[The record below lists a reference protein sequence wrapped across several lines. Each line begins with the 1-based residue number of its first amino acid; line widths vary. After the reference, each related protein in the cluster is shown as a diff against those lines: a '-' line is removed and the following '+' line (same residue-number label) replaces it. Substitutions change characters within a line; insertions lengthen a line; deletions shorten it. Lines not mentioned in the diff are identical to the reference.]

1 MIIKKVYIEF
11 FAGIKDKTL
20 YFENGFNLI
29 YGENEQGK
37 STIENFIKI
46 WLYGMDSSRGKL
58 NDRKKYMP
66 LTGEKISGELTVE
79 HENKLYIIKRTF
91 GNSKKDDT
99 CEILDEITGENIE
112 IDYKNEPGRDFFN
125 INSATFVKTLFIGQ
139 LGVLVS
145 KDKEEEIMEKIT
157 NIYNS
162 GDENTSIKKA
172 IEKLDKRKKQ
182 LISSRKSG
190 ELDLLKESK
199 NSLQQELWEAYKL
212 GEANLENEENLLRKR
227 EIKVKI
233 KDQIQKLHLY
243 KKYIKK
249 IKLQKDYKEISDYL
263 IKGEELKKKQEE
275 ISSELRKGNE
285 IITNDILDEINEKSV
300 KYLSV
305 LDVKQEKLNKLLE
318 LENDLKVKK
327 ENIKSYS
334 AFESMGND
342 VKQKIYTLKI
352 DQKNLEDKLNE
363 VFNIQNSIEEMKSDV
378 NKQGY
383 SVGSIDFISKNRN
396 EIENSLNSY
405 KDDLKELKYKIE
417 NQNNKENKNK
427 IKETKNMIKAIYFVG
442 IMSVL
447 VFIYGIINQIIP
459 IMIALVPAFIVLVR
473 LYLKYSII
481 IKNNELID
489 KNNRDIEKLKDRID
503 EHEIELNNY
512 LKETNSNSYE
522 EFINKINKYDSFR
535 SYKDSMNMLLEKR
548 QQEISKYNITD
559 LKSKYNKNKGVILSL
574 FSVLSCDS
582 LDKVMDKVS
591 VYEKLKD
598 ELLRLEYEVIKVK
611 EEIEN
616 INEQLID
623 KEEEIR
629 KKTEILGLDKVEI
642 EDLHVKVKEF
652 KEKINSMKE
661 IKTALNNV
669 EETYKVLL
677 KDRNIDEIKEEIKE
691 IINQDI
697 EYSYESE
704 EEIDDEIRRQSEE
717 LIKIEKEIKDLGYL
731 IEKRYLG
738 KRDIS
743 TIEED
748 ISITDEKII
757 KFEKEYKALELASD
771 VLQGAFNEVR
781 KNIGPELNNNVIEK
795 FNFLTNGEYEEAKI
809 SEDYKL
815 KVRENGLLFDGD
827 ILSNGAKDQLYLAL
841 RLSFIDMIFKNKDV
855 PVFLDDAFVQY
866 DDERREKALKL
877 LINENLGQILFF
889 TCQSIEKYLLDR
901 NQISYKYIILNNK

>member
-11 FAGIKDKTL
+11 FAGIKGKTL
-20 YFENGFNLI
+20 YFEDGFNLI

-112 IDYKNEPGRDFFN
+112 IDYKNEPGKAFFN
-125 INSATFVKTLFIGQ
+125 INLATFVKTLFIGQ

-691 IINQDI
+691 IINHDI

>member
-11 FAGIKDKTL
+11 FAGIKGKTL
-20 YFENGFNLI
+20 YFEDGFNLI

-66 LTGEKISGELTVE
+66 LTGEKISGELTIE

-112 IDYKNEPGRDFFN
+112 IDYKNEPGKAFFN
-125 INSATFVKTLFIGQ
+125 INLATFVKTLFIGQ

-691 IINQDI
+691 IINHDI